1 MAAIAAV
8 LPDRGQHDVSGQN
21 IARLHRCARFLI
33 RPAIKEVAFLL
44 WRQHGQFR
52 DLVAG
57 SDAQHIA
64 NISAFK
70 RDDKMARMSDHRDLC
85 LVRIPAGQ
93 AGALLRSGLCIGCI
107 LCHGPRTELVC
118 GGRFFIGAE
127 AALQPVT
134 AGVLLVLIGMTQ
146 SGRFVGT
153 VAVAAFAG
161 VNGIAAAGAGSRNHG
176 RHTVMGMAF
185 LGDDGDRFCF
195 GVAAITV
202 VGQNAFVRFCGLR
215 CDLCTAEHMGFH
227 IDFGC
232 AAISAPVP
240 MLVIIIVLF
249 SQCGGAVSAHR
260 AVMRLPLVAF
270 HADAVAAAIAAAHV
284 RTADH
289 AQLAAVAERLALLA
303 DAAGRTGLGAVPAE
317 GSTVRAQRCTV
328 AAVMAVVTHSIVVPG
343 TLRTGP
349 TVGAEVLHAVLAPG
363 AVRAHDRAVCTVLLA
378 VRANVLAVFAGAAA
392 LTVLA
397 AVLAFPALGAELAAY
412 AVPAD
417 IAVGAHV
424 CAVPAD
430 LSAFL
435 ADHRAV
441 TARSAVMAELIHA
454 LVTAAAVRAEILRA
468 IRTGQTLRAEV
479 DALIADRHALGAKG
493 DAVLARAA
501 RFAVSA
507 IAAEAVGAVVDVG
520 ADPIHAVA
528 AQLTVAAPFACTVQ
542 TRIAA
547 LLADQGALG
556 AHAAVAAVVFDTIIA
571 KVAVRAGALRA
582 AFAGQAPRAE
592 ISAII
597 ADRHAL
603 GAKGDAVLAR
613 AARFAVS
620 AIAAEAVG
628 AVVDVGADPIHAVA
642 AQLTVAAPFACTVQT
657 RIAALLADQG
667 ALGAHAAVA
676 AVVFG
681 TIIAKVAV
689 RAGALR
695 AVFAGQA
702 PRAEISA
709 IIADRHALGAKGNT
723 VLARAARFAVS
734 AIAAEAVGAVVDVGA
749 DPIHAVAAQLTVAAP
764 FACTVQTRIAALL
777 ADQGA
782 LGAHAAA
789 GTVSV
794 GAVGADPTVRADII
808 PAFSAM
814 FTAFRADLRTIRA
827 AFVADADGH
836 AVAAVV
842 AVAAPAIASR
852 AVLAAVTITAH
863 FLAAFLTLLA
873 AGQTDI
879 AAAGAGLSAV
889 ADELRAVFAHAAALT
904 GRACAGGAH
913 TALRAELVPAVAA
926 VLGAVRTDIRALG
939 AAIAFEAGDLTV
951 TADVA
956 VAAPAVAVRAVLAA
970 SAFFAERIPA
980 DATALGT

>member
-1 MAAIAAV
+1 M
-8 LPDRGQHDVSGQN
+8 
-21 IARLHRCARFLI
+21 
-33 RPAIKEVAFLL
+33 
-44 WRQHGQFR
+44 
-52 DLVAG
+52 
-57 SDAQHIA
+57 
-64 NISAFK
+64 
-70 RDDKMARMSDHRDLC
+70 
-85 LVRIPAGQ
+85 
-93 AGALLRSGLCIGCI
+93 
-107 LCHGPRTELVC
+107 C

-127 AALQPVT
+127 ASLQPVT

-185 LGDDGDRFCF
+185 LGYDGDRFCF

-249 SQCGGAVSAHR
+249 SQCGGAVSARR

-284 RTADH
+284 RAADH

-328 AAVMAVVTHSIVVPG
+328 AAVMAVVTHSVVVPG
-343 TLRTGP
+343 TLRAGP
-349 TVGAEVLHAVLAPG
+349 AVGAEVLHAVLAPG
-363 AVRAHDRAVCTVLLA
+363 AVRAHDRTVCTVLLA
-378 VRANVLAVFAGAAA
+378 VRADVLAVFAGAAA

-493 DAVLARAA
+493 NTVLARAA

-507 IAAEAVGAVVDVG
+507 IAAEAVGAMVDVG

-528 AQLTVAAPFACTVQ
+528 AQLTVAAPFACAVQ

-547 LLADQGALG
+547 LLANQG
-556 AHAAVAAVVFDTIIA
+556 T
-571 KVAVRAGALRA
+571 
-582 AFAGQAPRAE
+582 
-592 ISAII
+592 
-597 ADRHAL
+597 
-603 GAKGDAVLAR
+603 
-613 AARFAVS
+613 
-620 AIAAEAVG
+620 
-628 AVVDVGADPIHAVA
+628 
-642 AQLTVAAPFACTVQT
+642 
-657 RIAALLADQG
+657 
-667 ALGAHAAVA
+667 
-676 AVVFG
+676 
-681 TIIAKVAV
+681 
-689 RAGALR
+689 
-695 AVFAGQA
+695 
-702 PRAEISA
+702 
-709 IIADRHALGAKGNT
+709 
-723 VLARAARFAVS
+723 
-734 AIAAEAVGAVVDVGA
+734 
-749 DPIHAVAAQLTVAAP
+749 
-764 FACTVQTRIAALL
+764 
-777 ADQGA
+777 

-889 ADELRAVFAHAAALT
+889 ADELRAVFTHAAALT
-904 GRACAGGAH
+904 GRARAGGAH

-970 SAFFAERIPA
+970 SAFFAELIPT

>member
-1 MAAIAAV
+1 MRTCRQRFQILCSQRDPCAAQFRRVAPCADRSSIHCDTIKLCNVSTGQPGQAALSPCAVCALQNEIAYWSRELFTAVVADKIVIAVRMAAIAAV

-21 IARLHRCARFLI
+21 IACLHRRTRFLI

-93 AGALLRSGLCIGCI
+93 AGALLRSGLCIDCI

-240 MLVIIIVLF
+240 MLVIVIVLF

-270 HADAVAAAIAAAHV
+270 HADVVAAAIAAAHV
-284 RTADH
+284 RAADH

-303 DAAGRTGLGAVPAE
+303 DAAVRTGLGAVPAE

-328 AAVMAVVTHSIVVPG
+328 AAVMAVVTHSVVVPG
-343 TLRTGP
+343 TLRAGP
-349 TVGAEVLHAVLAPG
+349 AVGAEVLHAVLAPG
-363 AVRAHDRAVCTVLLA
+363 AVRAHDRTVCTVLLA
-378 VRANVLAVFAGAAA
+378 VRADVLAVFAGAAA

-468 IRTGQTLRAEV
+468 IRTGQTPRAEV

-528 AQLTVAAPFACTVQ
+528 AHLTVAAPFARAVQ

-547 LLADQGALG
+547 FLADQG
-556 AHAAVAAVVFDTIIA
+556 T
-571 KVAVRAGALRA
+571 
-582 AFAGQAPRAE
+582 
-592 ISAII
+592 
-597 ADRHAL
+597 
-603 GAKGDAVLAR
+603 
-613 AARFAVS
+613 
-620 AIAAEAVG
+620 
-628 AVVDVGADPIHAVA
+628 
-642 AQLTVAAPFACTVQT
+642 
-657 RIAALLADQG
+657 
-667 ALGAHAAVA
+667 
-676 AVVFG
+676 
-681 TIIAKVAV
+681 
-689 RAGALR
+689 
-695 AVFAGQA
+695 
-702 PRAEISA
+702 
-709 IIADRHALGAKGNT
+709 
-723 VLARAARFAVS
+723 
-734 AIAAEAVGAVVDVGA
+734 
-749 DPIHAVAAQLTVAAP
+749 
-764 FACTVQTRIAALL
+764 
-777 ADQGA
+777 

-852 AVLAAVTITAH
+852 TVLAAVTITAH

-889 ADELRAVFAHAAALT
+889 ADELRTVFTHAAALT
-904 GRACAGGAH
+904 GRARAGGAH

-951 TADVA
+951 TADAA
-956 VAAPAVAVRAVLAA
+956 VAAPAVAVRTVLAA
-970 SAFFAERIPA
+970 SAFFAERIPT

>member
-21 IARLHRCARFLI
+21 IARLHRRTRFLI

-107 LCHGPRTELVC
+107 LCHGPRTELMC

-249 SQCGGAVSAHR
+249 SQCGGAVSARR

-284 RTADH
+284 RAADH

-328 AAVMAVVTHSIVVPG
+328 ATVMAVVTHSVVVPG
-343 TLRTGP
+343 TLRAGP
-349 TVGAEVLHAVLAPG
+349 AVGAEVLHAVLAPG
-363 AVRAHDRAVCTVLLA
+363 AVRAHDRTVCTVLLA
-378 VRANVLAVFAGAAA
+378 VRADVLAVFAGAAA

-397 AVLAFPALGAELAAY
+397 AVLAFPTLGAELAAY
-412 AVPAD
+412 AVPAN

-441 TARSAVMAELIHA
+441 TARSTVMAELIHA

-479 DALIADRHALGAKG
+479 DALIADRHALGAKGNTVLARAARFAVSAIAAEAVGAVVDVGADPIHAVAAQLTVAAPFACTVQTRIAAFLADQGTLGAHAAVAAVVFGTVIAKVAVRAGALRAVFAGQAPRAEVAALIADRHALGAKG

-547 LLADQGALG
+547 
-556 AHAAVAAVVFDTIIA
+556 F
-571 KVAVRAGALRA
+571 
-582 AFAGQAPRAE
+582 
-592 ISAII
+592 
-597 ADRHAL
+597 
-603 GAKGDAVLAR
+603 
-613 AARFAVS
+613 
-620 AIAAEAVG
+620 
-628 AVVDVGADPIHAVA
+628 
-642 AQLTVAAPFACTVQT
+642 
-657 RIAALLADQG
+657 LADQG

-695 AVFAGQA
+695 AAFAGQA
-702 PRAEISA
+702 PRAKISA

-723 VLARAARFAVS
+723 VLACAARFAVS
-734 AIAAEAVGAVVDVGA
+734 AIAAEAVGAMVDVGA

-764 FACTVQTRIAALL
+764 FACTVQTRIAAFL

-842 AVAAPAIASR
+842 AVVAPAIASR

-889 ADELRAVFAHAAALT
+889 ADELRTVFTHAAALT
-904 GRACAGGAH
+904 GRARAGGAH

-939 AAIAFEAGDLTV
+939 AAIAFKASDLTV

-970 SAFFAERIPA
+970 SAFFAERIPT

>member
-21 IARLHRCARFLI
+21 IARLHRRTRFLI

-107 LCHGPRTELVC
+107 LCHGPRTELMC

-249 SQCGGAVSAHR
+249 SQCGGAVSARR

-284 RTADH
+284 RAADH

-328 AAVMAVVTHSIVVPG
+328 ATVMAVVTHSVVVPG
-343 TLRTGP
+343 TLRAGP
-349 TVGAEVLHAVLAPG
+349 AVGAEVLHAVLAPG
-363 AVRAHDRAVCTVLLA
+363 AVRAHDRTVCTVLLA
-378 VRANVLAVFAGAAA
+378 VRADVLAVFAGAAA

-397 AVLAFPALGAELAAY
+397 AVLAFPTLGAELAAY
-412 AVPAD
+412 AVPAN

-441 TARSAVMAELIHA
+441 TARSTVMAELIHA

-479 DALIADRHALGAKG
+479 DAL
-493 DAVLARAA
+493 
-501 RFAVSA
+501 
-507 IAAEAVGAVVDVG
+507 
-520 ADPIHAVA
+520 
-528 AQLTVAAPFACTVQ
+528 
-542 TRIAA
+542 
-547 LLADQGALG
+547 
-556 AHAAVAAVVFDTIIA
+556 
-571 KVAVRAGALRA
+571 
-582 AFAGQAPRAE
+582 
-592 ISAII
+592 
-597 ADRHAL
+597 
-603 GAKGDAVLAR
+603 
-613 AARFAVS
+613 
-620 AIAAEAVG
+620 
-628 AVVDVGADPIHAVA
+628 
-642 AQLTVAAPFACTVQT
+642 
-657 RIAALLADQG
+657 
-667 ALGAHAAVA
+667 
-676 AVVFG
+676 
-681 TIIAKVAV
+681 
-689 RAGALR
+689 
-695 AVFAGQA
+695 
-702 PRAEISA
+702 
-709 IIADRHALGAKGNT
+709 IADRHALGAKGNT

-764 FACTVQTRIAALL
+764 FACTVQTRIAAFLADQGALGAHAAVAAVVFGTIIAKVAVRAGALRAAFAGQAPRAKISAIIADRHALGAKGNTVLACAARFAVSAIAAEAVGAMVDVGADPIHAVAAQLTVAAPFACTVQTRIAAFL

-842 AVAAPAIASR
+842 AVVAPAIASR

-889 ADELRAVFAHAAALT
+889 ADELRTVFTHAAALT
-904 GRACAGGAH
+904 GRARAGGAH

-939 AAIAFEAGDLTV
+939 AAIAFKASDLTV

-970 SAFFAERIPA
+970 SAFFAERIPT

>member
-1 MAAIAAV
+1 MRTCRQRFQILCSQSDACAAQFRRVAPCVDRSSIHCDTIKLCNVSTGSERQPGQAALSPCAVCALQNEIAYWSRELFTAVIADKIVIAVRMAAIAAV

-21 IARLHRCARFLI
+21 IACLHRRTRFLI

-127 AALQPVT
+127 TALQPVT

-249 SQCGGAVSAHR
+249 SQCGGAVSARR

-284 RTADH
+284 LAADH

-317 GSTVRAQRCTV
+317 GSTVRA
-328 AAVMAVVTHSIVVPG
+328 
-343 TLRTGP
+343 
-349 TVGAEVLHAVLAPG
+349 
-363 AVRAHDRAVCTVLLA
+363 HDRAVCTVLLA
-378 VRANVLAVFAGAAA
+378 VRADVLAVFAGAAA

-493 DAVLARAA
+493 NTVLARAA

-507 IAAEAVGAVVDVG
+507 IAAEAVGAMVDVG

-528 AQLTVAAPFACTVQ
+528 AQLTVAAPFARAVQ

-547 LLADQGALG
+547 LLADQG
-556 AHAAVAAVVFDTIIA
+556 T
-571 KVAVRAGALRA
+571 
-582 AFAGQAPRAE
+582 
-592 ISAII
+592 
-597 ADRHAL
+597 
-603 GAKGDAVLAR
+603 
-613 AARFAVS
+613 
-620 AIAAEAVG
+620 
-628 AVVDVGADPIHAVA
+628 
-642 AQLTVAAPFACTVQT
+642 
-657 RIAALLADQG
+657 
-667 ALGAHAAVA
+667 
-676 AVVFG
+676 
-681 TIIAKVAV
+681 
-689 RAGALR
+689 
-695 AVFAGQA
+695 
-702 PRAEISA
+702 
-709 IIADRHALGAKGNT
+709 
-723 VLARAARFAVS
+723 
-734 AIAAEAVGAVVDVGA
+734 
-749 DPIHAVAAQLTVAAP
+749 
-764 FACTVQTRIAALL
+764 
-777 ADQGA
+777 

-842 AVAAPAIASR
+842 AVVAPAIASR
-852 AVLAAVTITAH
+852 TVLAAVTITAH

-889 ADELRAVFAHAAALT
+889 ADELRTVFAHAAALT
-904 GRACAGGAH
+904 GRARAGGAH
-913 TALRAELVPAVAA
+913 TAPRAELVPAVAA

-956 VAAPAVAVRAVLAA
+956 VAAPAVAVRTVLAA
-970 SAFFAERIPA
+970 SAFFAERIPT

>member
-21 IARLHRCARFLI
+21 IARLHRRARFLI

-249 SQCGGAVSAHR
+249 SQCGGAVSARR

-284 RTADH
+284 RAADH

-303 DAAGRTGLGAVPAE
+303 DAAARTGLGAVLAE
-317 GSTVRAQRCTV
+317 GSTIRAQRCTV
-328 AAVMAVVTHSIVVPG
+328 AAVMAVVTHSVVVPG
-343 TLRTGP
+343 TLRAGP
-349 TVGAEVLHAVLAPG
+349 AVGAEVLHAVLAPG
-363 AVRAHDRAVCTVLLA
+363 AVRAHDRTVCTVLLA
-378 VRANVLAVFAGAAA
+378 VRADVLAVFAGAAA

-397 AVLAFPALGAELAAY
+397 AVLAFPALGAELAAC

-417 IAVGAHV
+417 IAVGAHI

-468 IRTGQTLRAEV
+468 IRTGQTPRAEV

-493 DAVLARAA
+493 NTVLARAA

-507 IAAEAVGAVVDVG
+507 IAAEAVGAMVDVG

-528 AQLTVAAPFACTVQ
+528 AHLTVAAPFARTVQ

-547 LLADQGALG
+547 
-556 AHAAVAAVVFDTIIA
+556 F
-571 KVAVRAGALRA
+571 
-582 AFAGQAPRAE
+582 
-592 ISAII
+592 
-597 ADRHAL
+597 
-603 GAKGDAVLAR
+603 
-613 AARFAVS
+613 
-620 AIAAEAVG
+620 
-628 AVVDVGADPIHAVA
+628 
-642 AQLTVAAPFACTVQT
+642 
-657 RIAALLADQG
+657 LADQG

-695 AVFAGQA
+695 AAFAGQA
-702 PRAEISA
+702 SRAEISA
-709 IIADRHALGAKGNT
+709 IIADCHALGAKGNT

-734 AIAAEAVGAVVDVGA
+734 AIAAEAVGAMVDVGA
-749 DPIHAVAAQLTVAAP
+749 DPIHAVAAHLTVAAP
-764 FACTVQTRIAALL
+764 FARTVQTRIAAFLADQGALGAHAAVAAVVFGTIIAKVAVRAGTLRAVFAGQASRAEISALIADRHALGAKGNTVLARVARFTVSAIAAEAVGAMVDVGADPIHAVAAHLTVAAPFARTVQTRIAAFL

-842 AVAAPAIASR
+842 AVVAPAIASR

-889 ADELRAVFAHAAALT
+889 ADELRTVFAHAAALT
-904 GRACAGGAH
+904 GRARAGGAH
-913 TALRAELVPAVAA
+913 TAPRAELVPAVAA

-956 VAAPAVAVRAVLAA
+956 VAAPAVAVCAVLAA
-970 SAFFAERIPA
+970 SAFFAELIPA

>member
-21 IARLHRCARFLI
+21 IARLHRRARFLI

-70 RDDKMARMSDHRDLC
+70 RDDKMACMSDHRDLC

-134 AGVLLVLIGMTQ
+134 AGVLLVLIGMPQ

-153 VAVAAFAG
+153 VAVAVFAG

-249 SQCGGAVSAHR
+249 SQCGGAVSARR

-284 RTADH
+284 LAADH

-303 DAAGRTGLGAVPAE
+303 DAAARTGLGAVLAE

-328 AAVMAVVTHSIVVPG
+328 AAVMAVVTHSVVVPG
-343 TLRTGP
+343 TLRAGP
-349 TVGAEVLHAVLAPG
+349 TVGAEVPHAVLAPG
-363 AVRAHDRAVCTVLLA
+363 AVRAHDRTVCTVLLA
-378 VRANVLAVFAGAAA
+378 VRADILAVFAGAAA

-397 AVLAFPALGAELAAY
+397 AVLAFPALGAELAAC

-417 IAVGAHV
+417 IAVGAHI

-468 IRTGQTLRAEV
+468 IRTGQTPRAEV

-507 IAAEAVGAVVDVG
+507 IAAETVGAVVDVG

-528 AQLTVAAPFACTVQ
+528 AHLTVAAPFARTVQ

-547 LLADQGALG
+547 
-556 AHAAVAAVVFDTIIA
+556 F
-571 KVAVRAGALRA
+571 
-582 AFAGQAPRAE
+582 
-592 ISAII
+592 
-597 ADRHAL
+597 
-603 GAKGDAVLAR
+603 
-613 AARFAVS
+613 
-620 AIAAEAVG
+620 
-628 AVVDVGADPIHAVA
+628 
-642 AQLTVAAPFACTVQT
+642 
-657 RIAALLADQG
+657 LADQG

-702 PRAEISA
+702 SRAEISA
-709 IIADRHALGAKGNT
+709 FIADRHALGAKGNT
-723 VLARAARFAVS
+723 VLARVARFAVS
-734 AIAAEAVGAVVDVGA
+734 AIAAEAVGAMVDVGADPIHAVAAHLTVAAPFARTVQTRIAAFLADQGALGAHAAVAAVVFGTIIAKVAVRAGALRAVFAGQASRAEISAFIADRHALGAKGNTVLARVARFAVSAIAAEAVGAMVDVGA

-764 FACTVQTRIAALL
+764 FARAVQTRIAALL

-842 AVAAPAIASR
+842 AVVAPAIASR

-889 ADELRAVFAHAAALT
+889 ADELRTVFAHAAALT
-904 GRACAGGAH
+904 GRARAGGAH
-913 TALRAELVPAVAA
+913 TAPRAELVPAVAA

-956 VAAPAVAVRAVLAA
+956 VAAPAVAVCTVLAA

>member
-21 IARLHRCARFLI
+21 IARLHRRTRFLI

-107 LCHGPRTELVC
+107 LCHGPRTELMC

-249 SQCGGAVSAHR
+249 SQCGGAVSARR

-284 RTADH
+284 RAADH

-328 AAVMAVVTHSIVVPG
+328 ATVMAVVTHSVVVPG
-343 TLRTGP
+343 TLRAGP
-349 TVGAEVLHAVLAPG
+349 AVGAEVLHAVLAPG
-363 AVRAHDRAVCTVLLA
+363 AVRAHDRTVCTVLLA
-378 VRANVLAVFAGAAA
+378 VRADVLAVFAGAAA

-397 AVLAFPALGAELAAY
+397 AVLAFPTLGAELAAY
-412 AVPAD
+412 AVPAN

-441 TARSAVMAELIHA
+441 TARSTVMAELIHA

-468 IRTGQTLRAEV
+468 IHTGQTLRAEV
-479 DALIADRHALGAKG
+479 DALIADRHALGAKGNTVLARAARFAVSAIAAEAVGAVVDVGADPIHAVAAQLTVAAPFACTVQTRIAAFLADQGTLGAHAAVAAVVFGTVIAKVAVRAGALRAVFAGQAPRAEVAALIADRHALGAKG

-547 LLADQGALG
+547 
-556 AHAAVAAVVFDTIIA
+556 F
-571 KVAVRAGALRA
+571 
-582 AFAGQAPRAE
+582 
-592 ISAII
+592 
-597 ADRHAL
+597 
-603 GAKGDAVLAR
+603 
-613 AARFAVS
+613 
-620 AIAAEAVG
+620 
-628 AVVDVGADPIHAVA
+628 
-642 AQLTVAAPFACTVQT
+642 
-657 RIAALLADQG
+657 LADQG

-695 AVFAGQA
+695 AAFAGQA
-702 PRAEISA
+702 PRAKISA

-723 VLARAARFAVS
+723 VLACAARFAVS
-734 AIAAEAVGAVVDVGA
+734 AIAAEAVGAMVDVGA

-764 FACTVQTRIAALL
+764 FACTVQTRIAAFL

-842 AVAAPAIASR
+842 AVVAPAIASR

-889 ADELRAVFAHAAALT
+889 ADELRTVFTHAAALT
-904 GRACAGGAH
+904 GRARAGGAH

-939 AAIAFEAGDLTV
+939 AAIAFKASDLTV

-970 SAFFAERIPA
+970 SAFFAERIPT

>member
-1 MAAIAAV
+1 MRTCRQRFQILCSQSDACAAQFRRVAPCADRSSIHCDTIKLCNVSTGSERQPGQAALSPCAVRALQNEIAYWSRELFTAVIADKIVIAVRMVAIAAV

-21 IARLHRCARFLI
+21 IARLHRRARFLI

-57 SDAQHIA
+57 SNAQHIA

-70 RDDKMARMSDHRDLC
+70 RDDKMARMSDHRDLR

-249 SQCGGAVSAHR
+249 SQCGGAVSARR

-270 HADAVAAAIAAAHV
+270 HADVVAAAIAAAHV
-284 RTADH
+284 RAADH

-303 DAAGRTGLGAVPAE
+303 DAAVRTGLGAVPAE

-328 AAVMAVVTHSIVVPG
+328 AAVMAVVTHSVVIPG
-343 TLRTGP
+343 TLRAGP
-349 TVGAEVLHAVLAPG
+349 AVGAEVLHAVLAPG
-363 AVRAHDRAVCTVLLA
+363 AVRAHDRTVCTVLLA
-378 VRANVLAVFAGAAA
+378 VRADVLAVFAGAAA

-493 DAVLARAA
+493 NTVLARAA

-507 IAAEAVGAVVDVG
+507 IAAEAVGAMVDVG

-528 AQLTVAAPFACTVQ
+528 AHLTVAAPFARAVQ

-547 LLADQGALG
+547 
-556 AHAAVAAVVFDTIIA
+556 F
-571 KVAVRAGALRA
+571 
-582 AFAGQAPRAE
+582 
-592 ISAII
+592 
-597 ADRHAL
+597 
-603 GAKGDAVLAR
+603 
-613 AARFAVS
+613 
-620 AIAAEAVG
+620 
-628 AVVDVGADPIHAVA
+628 
-642 AQLTVAAPFACTVQT
+642 
-657 RIAALLADQG
+657 LADQG

-702 PRAEISA
+702 SRAEISA

-734 AIAAEAVGAVVDVGA
+734 AIAAEAVGAMVDVGA
-749 DPIHAVAAQLTVAAP
+749 DPIHAVAAHLTVAAP
-764 FACTVQTRIAALL
+764 FARAVQTRIAAFL

-842 AVAAPAIASR
+842 AVVAPAIASR
-852 AVLAAVTITAH
+852 TVLAAVTITAH

-889 ADELRAVFAHAAALT
+889 ADELRTVFTHAAALT
-904 GRACAGGAH
+904 GRARAGGAH

-956 VAAPAVAVRAVLAA
+956 VAAPAVAVRTVLAA
-970 SAFFAERIPA
+970 SAFFAELIPT

>member
-1 MAAIAAV
+1 MRTCRQRFQILCSQRDPCAAQFRRVAPCADRSSIHCDTIKLCNVSTESERQPGQAALSPCAVCALQNEIAYWSRELFTAVVADKIVIAVRMAAIAAV

-21 IARLHRCARFLI
+21 IACLHRRTRFLI

-44 WRQHGQFR
+44 WRQHRQFR

-85 LVRIPAGQ
+85 LVRIPADQ
-93 AGALLRSGLCIGCI
+93 AGVLLRSGLCIGCI

-227 IDFGC
+227 INFGC

-249 SQCGGAVSAHR
+249 SQCGGAVSARR

-284 RTADH
+284 RAADH

-328 AAVMAVVTHSIVVPG
+328 AAVMAVVTHSVVVPG

-349 TVGAEVLHAVLAPG
+349 AVGAEVLHAVLAPG
-363 AVRAHDRAVCTVLLA
+363 AVRAHDRTVCTVLLA
-378 VRANVLAVFAGAAA
+378 VRADVLAVFAGAAA

-493 DAVLARAA
+493 NTVLARAA

-507 IAAEAVGAVVDVG
+507 IAAEAVGAMVDVG

-547 LLADQGALG
+547 FLADQGALG

-582 AFAGQAPRAE
+582 AFAGQAPRA
-592 ISAII
+592 
-597 ADRHAL
+597 
-603 GAKGDAVLAR
+603 K
-613 AARFAVS
+613 
-620 AIAAEAVG
+620 
-628 AVVDVGADPIHAVA
+628 
-642 AQLTVAAPFACTVQT
+642 
-657 RIAALLADQG
+657 
-667 ALGAHAAVA
+667 
-676 AVVFG
+676 
-681 TIIAKVAV
+681 
-689 RAGALR
+689 
-695 AVFAGQA
+695 
-702 PRAEISA
+702 ISA

-734 AIAAEAVGAVVDVGA
+734 AIAAEAVGAMVDVGA
-749 DPIHAVAAQLTVAAP
+749 DPIHAVAAHLTVAAP
-764 FACTVQTRIAALL
+764 FARAVQTRIAALL
-777 ADQGA
+777 ADQGT

-842 AVAAPAIASR
+842 AVVAPAIASR
-852 AVLAAVTITAH
+852 TVLAAVTITAH

-889 ADELRAVFAHAAALT
+889 ADELRTVFAHAAALT
-904 GRACAGGAH
+904 GRARAGGAH
-913 TALRAELVPAVAA
+913 TAPRAELVPAVAA

-956 VAAPAVAVRAVLAA
+956 VAAPAVAVRTVLAA
-970 SAFFAERIPA
+970 SAFFAERIPT